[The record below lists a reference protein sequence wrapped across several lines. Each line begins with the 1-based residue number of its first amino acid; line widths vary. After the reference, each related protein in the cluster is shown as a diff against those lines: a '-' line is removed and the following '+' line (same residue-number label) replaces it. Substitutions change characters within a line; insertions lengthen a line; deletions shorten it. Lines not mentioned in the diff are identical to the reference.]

1 MSQSTSEN
9 QHPVRIL
16 HLEDSRVD
24 HALVKFALQRSQ
36 LAHELTLVDSM
47 DAFLR
52 ELDSGKYDMV
62 LADYHLPGFTGLDAW
77 RQVCKRNVQIP
88 FVLLSGAI
96 GEAAAVDAMHEGVH
110 DYLLKDDMSRLAHVI
125 ERAMEVSRTR
135 EAKAKADEELAE
147 SRQRLAE
154 LAEHLQTTIEQERA
168 DIAREIHDDIGGSLA
183 AVKLDLS
190 WVARRELDE
199 ETRQHLH
206 TALEMLQH
214 ALGASQRIMM
224 NLRPPI
230 LDQGL
235 VAAVQWLAASFE
247 RRTGVRVTVRSSSEQ
262 LDVPR
267 EVQLVAYRTAQ
278 EALTNVA
285 KHAAEARS
293 VEIDLSDR
301 EGVLTLEVSDN
312 GRGMGPDAMRKAKSF
327 GLLGLKERAA
337 KVNGWLDVSSSP
349 RGTSIILSVPLDEES
364 LAAAATP
371 VLDGILPAAS
381 LSHGPGE
388 VPSGAAATREAGP
401 PFAQPPEGSPTT

>member
-1 MSQSTSEN
+1 MSGTSETADR
-9 QHPVRIL
+9 PTVRIL

-36 LAHELTLVDSM
+36 MPCELTLVDTL
-47 DAFLR
+47 DDFRR
-52 ELDSGKYDMV
+52 ELASDGYDIV

-77 RQVCKRNVQIP
+77 EVARVTRPDLP
-88 FVLLSGAI
+88 FVVLSGAI
-96 GEAAAVDAMHEGVH
+96 GEAAAVDAMHRGVS
-110 DYLLKDDMSRLAHVI
+110 DYLLKDSMNRLAHVI
-125 ERAMEVSRTR
+125 QRAIEVSETR
-135 EAKAKADEELAE
+135 QAKARADAELAD

-154 LAEHLQTTIEQERA
+154 LAEHLQTSIEQERA
-168 DIAREIHDDIGGSLA
+168 DIAREIHDDIGGALA

-190 WVARRELDE
+190 WVARRTAGDPAL
-199 ETRQHLH
+199 RQHVD

-214 ALGASQRIMM
+214 ALGASQRIML

-247 RRTGVRVTVRSSSEQ
+247 RRTGVRVLVRRSSEQ

-285 KHAAEARS
+285 KHAQAS
-293 VEIDLSDR
+293 GVDIDLSDR

-312 GRGMGPDAMRKAKSF
+312 GRGMSADAMRKAKSF

-337 KVNGWLDVSSSP
+337 KVGGWLDVSSSP
-349 RGTSIILSVPLDEES
+349 RGTSVILSVPLQ
-364 LAAAATP
+364 AAGGADSAA
-371 VLDGILPAAS
+371 G
-381 LSHGPGE
+381 GNN
-388 VPSGAAATREAGP
+388 REANNDDQSD
-401 PFAQPPEGSPTT
+401 FV